1 MHFPDGTDSMKRF
14 LFPTLVI
21 LIAWLNSWGIALKE
35 TQGYTVYQINLSW
48 SPQTVPMQEINLFY
62 QTNRAPGCLSN
73 LCNCPSCLFCFWWL
87 LVVDSVARPFS
98 VPKGRTIF
106 SPRSRLVGSQTLR
119 RQLGKHAAM
128 PPPGRKWDILCF
140 GRSPKMWVFSFL
152 LFCFAELA
160 HFYFILLST
169 T

>member
-1 MHFPDGTDSMKRF
+1 MHSPDGTDSMKRF

-48 SPQTVPMQEINLFY
+48 SPQTVPMQEINLFH

-106 SPRSRLVGSQTLR
+106 SPRCRLVGSQTSGGSWESMQPCPLQGESGTYYALEDHQR
-119 RQLGKHAAM
+119 CG
-128 PPPGRKWDILCF
+128 F
-140 GRSPKMWVFSFL
+140 FL
-152 LFCFAELA
+152 FFYFALLSQHIFILFC
-160 HFYFILLST
+160 
-169 T
+169 